1 MKDRFW
7 FVYLA
12 YGGRQFRR
20 QAVLSI
26 CSLTKKMPA
35 ASKILVYTDKP
46 GEFENLPV
54 EPRLLTKSRIKSW
67 KGPYGFSHRMKIEL
81 LMDLFSEADGHLVY
95 VDSDTFWT
103 GGPESICEFLRQG
116 CAVMHEREHELSK
129 AFFPQY
135 LATIRKTD
143 LLKNA
148 GLPVTAPSPLWSFNA
163 GVLGLP
169 STMEPVLLEE
179 VLRMCDLLS
188 RNVPMSMEWVEQT
201 AFSYIFQSRGMQIMT
216 CATDLLHYW
225 RDSFEFGRAIRKS
238 SLEELMELGRAPGR
252 ILELIEEGRRRRR
265 SFWNQLLVRSKR
277 LERSVRKRR
286 RELLVLL
293 EALKFKVPGNRQS

>member
-7 FVYLA
+7 FVYMA
-12 YGGRQFRR
+12 YGGWQFRK

-26 CSLTKKMPA
+26 LSLAEKMPA
-35 ASKILVYTDKP
+35 ASKILVYTDRP

-67 KGPYGFSHRMKIEL
+67 KGPYAFSHRMKIEL
-81 LMDLFSEADGHLVY
+81 LMDLFSEAGGHLLY

-103 GGPESICEFLRQG
+103 GGTESIYESLRQG
-116 CAVMHEREHELSK
+116 CAVMHERERELSQV
-129 AFFPQY
+129 FFPQY

-148 GLPVTAPSPLWSFNA
+148 GLPVTSPSPLWIFNA
-163 GVLGLP
+163 GILGLP
-169 STMEPVLLEE
+169 STMNPVLLEE

-188 RNVPMSMEWVEQT
+188 RSVPMKMEWVEQA

-225 RDSFEFGRAIRKS
+225 RDSFEFGRSIRKYS
-238 SLEELMELGRAPGR
+238 REELMELCGKPGR
-252 ILELIEEGRRRRR
+252 ILELVEEARSHRR

-277 LERSVRKRR
+277 LERSLRKRK
-286 RELLVLL
+286 REFLVYL
-293 EALKFKVPGNRQS
+293 EALKFKVLGNRQP